1 MGIQRKILLYT
12 GKSFEISPSE
22 KLTVCHFIR
31 CIFTFSEKEISGKK
45 EKTEG
50 KNEFSEKGADRDKKK
65 IGKISAEKENA
76 KNGRKEG
83 RTEETQKKMIF
94 GRNQIMK
101 KKIFRKTGFFCFR
114 NQNFRKG
121 LPDF

>member
-1 MGIQRKILLYT
+1 MGIQRKILLYM

-45 EKTEG
+45 GKDRG
-50 KNEFSEKGADRDKKK
+50 KNEFSGKGADRARKK

>member
-1 MGIQRKILLYT
+1 MGIQRKILLYM

-50 KNEFSEKGADRDKKK
+50 KNEFSGNRIEPNKKNR
-65 IGKISAEKENA
+65 E
-76 KNGRKEG
+76 
-83 RTEETQKKMIF
+83 
-94 GRNQIMK
+94 
-101 KKIFRKTGFFCFR
+101 
-114 NQNFRKG
+114 NFR
-121 LPDF
+121 